1 MNSLVSLSKAGIL
14 ATLVAAAAAK
24 SCNTE
29 SDFEVTFYG
38 YADND
43 PPGADI
49 AYDCGRGYKA
59 GGTGTYND
67 PLTFAT
73 APGEFAKCDI
83 IYLPYLQKYLR
94 FEDECEQCTS
104 DYNDGK
110 LHIDIWTGPTNS
122 NGGSTLLKCEESL
135 TPSASQIVV
144 TNPPNGLTVNS
155 GALFSSGTCHTS
167 NTYPSASSSKSDY
180 CSGSSSG
187 GGGGPDPTTC
197 AWPGHCEGASCSS
210 DNDCSDPWGC
220 HNGVCGTGSTP
231 PAPIVTDCA
240 WKGHCAGT
248 SCSSNDDCSDP
259 WSCKSG
265 VCA

>member
-1 MNSLVSLSKAGIL
+1 MNSLISLSKAGIF
-14 ATLVAAAAAK
+14 ATLVAAAASK

-29 SDFEVTFYG
+29 SGFEVTFYG

-104 DYNDGK
+104 DYKDGK

-122 NGGSTLLKCEESL
+122 NGGSKLLKCEDSL

-144 TNPPNGLTVNS
+144 TNPPNSLTLALSSLLELAIPQTLIPPPPVPNRTTAAVRPRVEVMVLTQPHAPGLGIVLP
-155 GALFSSGTCHTS
+155 ALPITI
-167 NTYPSASSSKSDY
+167 
-180 CSGSSSG
+180 
-187 GGGGPDPTTC
+187 
-197 AWPGHCEGASCSS
+197 
-210 DNDCSDPWGC
+210 
-220 HNGVCGTGSTP
+220 
-231 PAPIVTDCA
+231 APIPGPARAAFALKVALPFVGQGGVDLIGELYL
-240 WKGHCAGT
+240 KGKQSIAI
-248 SCSSNDDCSDP
+248 
-259 WSCKSG
+259 
-265 VCA
+265 